1 MSEEKNVQHSHR
13 LCPCNPMD
21 IEGIQSWLE
30 DLALEGLILEQES
43 VFFGFWCFAKTA
55 PQKIQYRLEVVR
67 GGFMEDTDT
76 PREEVVETAEA
87 MGWEYVTKYRSFYI
101 YRSFD
106 PMARPLHTDPAVQA
120 LTVKYLRRQTWTNL
134 ILDLLYAIVLLF
146 LRRSSFGFVF
156 KDLAMIGPVYVF
168 CYLGLFLLF
177 IIRPIT
183 HVYYLHKAI
192 KQLKKGN
199 SLDQKKIWKQN
210 ATFWICSKIVPLF
223 LLIGTIGGLIAGLA
237 NSMDTHSLEFY
248 TGNAPFVSIQE
259 VYPKGTVTS
268 RTDMGDYNTFLN
280 WSTSLSENTEWN
292 ESGHITVDGKSRHFI
307 LRITCYQTA
316 AEWIAKGLASDCYT
330 EVKNRYHEKH
340 FEDLE
345 SPDVDIDFIR
355 VYSSYGIRYVLLR
368 QDNVVIHG
376 TVSIDEGQD
385 ADHWEDWLH
394 AAVDKLKTA

>member
-1 MSEEKNVQHSHR
+1 MSEEKKVQRSHR

-43 VFFGFWCFAKTA
+43 VFFGFWSFIKIA
-55 PQKIQYRLEVVR
+55 PQRVQYRLEVIR
-67 GGFMEDTDT
+67 GGFMEDTDS

-106 PMARPLHTDPAVQA
+106 PIARPLNTDPAVQA
-120 LTVKYLRRQTWTNL
+120 LTVKYLRKQTWTNL
-134 ILDLLYAIVLLF
+134 ILDLLYALVLLF
-146 LRRSSFGFVF
+146 LRRSSFGFIF
-156 KDLAMIGPVYVF
+156 KDLAMIGPVYVL
-168 CYLGLFLLF
+168 CYLGLFAFF
-177 IIRPIT
+177 IVRPIT
-183 HVYYLHKAI
+183 HVYYLQRSI
-192 KQLKKGN
+192 RQLKNGGCLDRKKPWKPQKPLWIGTKILPLLLLLGTFGGLGAGLVN
-199 SLDQKKIWKQN
+199 STKNFPLDQY
-210 ATFWICSKIVPLF
+210 S
-223 LLIGTIGGLIAGLA
+223 GD
-237 NSMDTHSLEFY
+237 NS
-248 TGNAPFVSIQE
+248 FVSIQE

-316 AEWIAKGLASDCYT
+316 AEWIAKGLANDCYA
-330 EVKNRYHEKH
+330 EVKNRYHGKR

-345 SPDVDIDFIR
+345 APDVDVDFIR
-355 VYSSYGIRYVLLR
+355 VYSSYGIRYVLL
-368 QDNVVIHG
+368 QQGNIVIHG

-394 AAVDKLKTA
+394 TAVEKLKDS